1 MQMFMNIVPALGVL
15 GLLFAAYLAAKV
27 SRQEP
32 GTDRMKE
39 ISSAIS
45 EGARAFLFSEY
56 KILVIFVAV
65 LFVLIGIGIG
75 NWVTAV
81 CFVVGALFSTLAG
94 YCGMT
99 VATKANVRT
108 ANAARLQ
115 GMNKALSIAFSG
127 GAVMGMCVAGFG
139 VLGVS
144 GVYLLTGNVDVLSG
158 SVWALHPSLCLP
170 VWEAESIQKPPMWA
184 PTLSERSRQVFRRT
198 IRETRLLLLIT

>member
-1 MQMFMNIVPALGVL
+1 MQQMFMNIVPALGVL

-75 NWVTAV
+75 E
-81 CFVVGALFSTLAG
+81 
-94 YCGMT
+94 
-99 VATKANVRT
+99 
-108 ANAARLQ
+108 
-115 GMNKALSIAFSG
+115 
-127 GAVMGMCVAGFG
+127 
-139 VLGVS
+139 LGNS
-144 GVYLLTGNVDVLSG
+144 
-158 SVWALHPSLCLP
+158 
-170 VWEAESIQKPPMWA
+170 
-184 PTLSERSRQVFRRT
+184 
-198 IRETRLLLLIT
+198 RLLCGGSFIFPHWQDTAE